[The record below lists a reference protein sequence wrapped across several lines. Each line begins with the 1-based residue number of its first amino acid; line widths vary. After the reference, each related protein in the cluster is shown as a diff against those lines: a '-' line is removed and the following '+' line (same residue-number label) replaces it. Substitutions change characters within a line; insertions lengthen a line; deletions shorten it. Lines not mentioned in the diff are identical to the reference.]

1 MNKKTFIDY
10 TIAIVRLYVAL
21 VFILSGLEKINDLAA
36 FSDAIENYKLLPL
49 ELINIFAI
57 IIPWVEV
64 VAGTFL
70 LFGIFIKENSV
81 IIFSLLAFFTL
92 AVLLAVIKGLNIDC
106 GCQGTSQGQ
115 QVGVLKLVEN
125 IALLFGTYLGIK
137 FPRQKLT
144 FLNSSRL

>member
-1 MNKKTFIDY
+1 MNKKTLISY
-10 TIAIVRLYVAL
+10 AIAIVRLYIAL
-21 VFILSGLEKINDLAA
+21 VFILSGLDKINDLAA

-49 ELINIFAI
+49 ELVNIFAI

-64 VAGTFL
+64 VAGAIL

-81 IIFSLLAFFTL
+81 IIFSLLAVFTL
-92 AVLLAVIKGLNIDC
+92 AVLLAVVQGLNIDC

-115 QVGVLKLVEN
+115 QVGIQKLMEN
-125 IALLFGTYLGIK
+125 TILLIAIYLGIK